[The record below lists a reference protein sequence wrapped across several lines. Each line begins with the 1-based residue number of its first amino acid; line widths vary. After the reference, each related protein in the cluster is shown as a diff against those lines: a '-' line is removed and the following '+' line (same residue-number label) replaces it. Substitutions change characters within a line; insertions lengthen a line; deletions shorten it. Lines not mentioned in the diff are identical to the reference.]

1 MISMDILL
9 GELQFSKEI
18 ENAIRQKLNKDSK
31 QVSIIA
37 ETAYDGEDFG
47 FALCKRMPLTRLA
60 VLTQLLLS
68 KYDEY
73 RSKGLPN
80 KIIFDTFRDVSLRAK
95 LYFEDKGKVGLSK
108 DDVIWF
114 RHIMNIAIFKI
125 GALQF
130 QPFEMIYLDEATIG
144 EAYMVFSEK
153 QKCLLPN
160 GSPVINCHIQKGA
173 NLDLLFVEDSLA
185 SAVSVFSMAFPETS
199 FRAFLCYSWL
209 LFPPMTE
216 LLPQDSKIKQFAN
229 KFTIIS
235 TCNDSEQAWT
245 NLFGQNPSK
254 VILPPNASFLQ
265 EVAFKNPEAIGFAC
279 GIIEMSKTLF
289 NAV

>member
-1 MISMDILL
+1 
-9 GELQFSKEI
+9 
-18 ENAIRQKLNKDSK
+18 
-31 QVSIIA
+31 
-37 ETAYDGEDFG
+37 
-47 FALCKRMPLTRLA
+47 
-60 VLTQLLLS
+60 
-68 KYDEY
+68 
-73 RSKGLPN
+73 
-80 KIIFDTFRDVSLRAK
+80 
-95 LYFEDKGKVGLSK
+95 
-108 DDVIWF
+108 
-114 RHIMNIAIFKI
+114 
-125 GALQF
+125 
-130 QPFEMIYLDEATIG
+130 MIYLDEATIG

>member
-37 ETAYDGEDFG
+37 ETAYDGEDFD

-144 EAYMVFSEK
+144 EAYMVFSE
-153 QKCLLPN
+153 
-160 GSPVINCHIQKGA
+160 
-173 NLDLLFVEDSLA
+173 D
-185 SAVSVFSMAFPETS
+185 
-199 FRAFLCYSWL
+199 
-209 LFPPMTE
+209 
-216 LLPQDSKIKQFAN
+216 
-229 KFTIIS
+229 
-235 TCNDSEQAWT
+235 
-245 NLFGQNPSK
+245 
-254 VILPPNASFLQ
+254 
-265 EVAFKNPEAIGFAC
+265 PEAIGFAC
-279 GIIEMSKTLF
+279 GIIEMSKTFL